1 MKKGGFCTRGK
12 ESRGLHTGQK
22 PWKDW
27 GGNERGG
34 VKGERERKRRSERR
48 KGTKEEE

>member
-27 GGNERGG
+27 GGNERG
-34 VKGERERKRRSERR
+34 VKGGRERKRRSERR